1 MVNANLTR
9 TVLFAIGLA
18 AGFGAAQTTTTLSV
32 TPNPAPAGQT
42 FVLSLLGLTN
52 NACTTFSR
60 ESVTVTGNRIDLRYT
75 ATTYGPIPA
84 QSGAGTQPPVDYVCP
99 LTMPPVP
106 DAVGGSIVAT
116 LPRFD
121 MPALKAG
128 QYEVWAA
135 NMPACLYSQ
144 PTCLIAVMPVSAG
157 VLTVQGATPTKHV
170 SWYLKEKTVA
180 ADKAFQMQ
188 LLRDSLPACTIF
200 SHPSVSLLG
209 NSLYA
214 SFLMGTD
221 SAAKCT
227 PISANPIGPVFAV
240 PALKVG
246 LYPVYP
252 QELAACQVAQP
263 PCYPPVRAPIP
274 TDTLVVTNTLAIG
287 LSQLRAG
294 APRVELRGGNA
305 VFALPAGEAGIW
317 RAVLTT
323 LDGRV
328 LAEARIP
335 GAAGDRISMS
345 MARAP
350 AHGASLLRL
359 TSPDGV
365 QHLLPIVK

>member
-1 MVNANLTR
+1 MSNAQFPR
-9 TVLFAIGLA
+9 AVIFALGLA
-18 AGFGAAQTTTTLSV
+18 TSFGMAQTTGTLSV

-42 FVLSLLGLTN
+42 FILSLLGLTN
-52 NACTTFSR
+52 TACTTFSR
-60 ESVTVTGNRIDLRYT
+60 DSVTVTGNRIDLRYT
-75 ATTYGPIPA
+75 ATTYGPILA
-84 QSGAGTQPPVDYVCP
+84 ESGAGTQPPADYVCP
-99 LTMPPVP
+99 LTLPPVP
-106 DAVGGSIVAT
+106 DAVGGSIVA
-116 LPRFD
+116 PFPWFN

-135 NMPACLYSQ
+135 SMPACLYSQ
-144 PTCLIAVMPVSAG
+144 PACLIAVMPVSAG
-157 VLTVQGATPTKHV
+157 VLTVQGATPTHHV
-170 SWYLKEKTVA
+170 SWYLKEKTVP

-188 LLRDSLPACTIF
+188 LLRDSLSACTVF

-240 PALKVG
+240 PALKAG
-246 LYPVYP
+246 IYPVLP

-263 PCYPPVRAPIP
+263 PCYLPVKAPIP

-287 LSQLRAG
+287 LSRLRAN
-294 APRVELRGGNA
+294 APQVELRGGNA
-305 VFALPAGEAGIW
+305 VFALPAGQAGIW

-328 LAEARIP
+328 LADARVA
-335 GAAGDRISMS
+335 GAPGDRVSVS

-350 AHGASLLRL
+350 ARTLSLLRL
-359 TSPDGV
+359 TSPDGM
-365 QHLLPIVK
+365 QSQLPILR